1 MLLGNKSAGV
11 GGQDYLL
18 GAPTWLLLLLLEE
31 LLLPQEKLI
40 PPILQRA
47 KGSLVQKSLC
57 SGTVLTN
64 SAFIA

>member
-47 KGSLVQKSLC
+47 KGSLVQTKH
-57 SGTVLTN
+57 SGIVLTN
-64 SAFIA
+64 SAFTA